1 MYILLEKQFNNG
13 VIELPEDSRIIDAIN
28 TAGGVTE
35 NADLSKVNLAYILSD
50 GCKVCIPNKNENL
63 DSFVCVSLN
72 PGEGVMENTQG
83 IKVNINTATQS
94 ELETINGVGP
104 SIAAKII
111 KYREDNGKYK
121 TIEDLKNVGGIGEE
135 KFNNLKDQVRVK

>member
-1 MYILLEKQFNNG
+1 
-13 VIELPEDSRIIDAIN
+13 
-28 TAGGVTE
+28 
-35 NADLSKVNLAYILSD
+35 
-50 GCKVCIPNKNENL
+50 
-63 DSFVCVSLN
+63 
-72 PGEGVMENTQG
+72 MENTQG

-121 TIEDLKNVGGIGEE
+121 SIEDLKNVGGIGEE
-135 KFNNLKDQVRVK
+135 KFNSMKEQIRVK